1 MGERD
6 VFNIYAYFYFVA
18 LHWVMDGMF
27 TALFSFPAERIVMQ
41 KERAT
46 ASYRLSAYYMASTTA
61 DLPVFLFMPLLFLT
75 ISYWMAVPS
84 LGFVTFVSILSIVFL
99 AIMTGQLV
107 GAAFDDVR
115 IGQSVATVAILFL
128 MLLGGF
134 FANNL
139 PVWLSWVRYLSPF
152 AYASNAALGVIF
164 RTPIPCDGSGGLGAI
179 CADGGV
185 GTTAFA
191 DPAVVRDSFDCYGTV
206 ASNIACLLAACV
218 LPRLLAYVCLRR
230 KKAGERE

>member
-1 MGERD
+1 
-6 VFNIYAYFYFVA
+6 
-18 LHWVMDGMF
+18 
-27 TALFSFPAERIVMQ
+27 MQ

-84 LGFVTFVSILSIVFL
+84 LGFVTFVSIF
-99 AIMTGQLV
+99 
-107 GAAFDDVR
+107 
-115 IGQSVATVAILFL
+115 AILFL

-179 CADGGV
+179 CADNGLG
-185 GTTAFA
+185 AFA

>member
-1 MGERD
+1 
-6 VFNIYAYFYFVA
+6 
-18 LHWVMDGMF
+18 
-27 TALFSFPAERIVMQ
+27 
-41 KERAT
+41 
-46 ASYRLSAYYMASTTA
+46 
-61 DLPVFLFMPLLFLT
+61 
-75 ISYWMAVPS
+75 MAVPS

-99 AIMTGQLV
+99 TIMTGQGMGQLV

-139 PVWLSWVRYLSPF
+139 PVWLSWVRYVSPF

-164 RTPIPCDGSGGLGAI
+164 REPVPCDGSGALGPL
-179 CADGGV
+179 CNNRS
-185 GTTAFA
+185 FA
-191 DPAVVRDSFDCYGTV
+191 DPEAVKESFTASGTV
-206 ASNIACLLAACV
+206 WLNIGLLLLACI
-218 LPRLLAYVCLRR
+218 LPRLAAYWFLRR

>member
-1 MGERD
+1 MG
-6 VFNIYAYFYFVA
+6 
-18 LHWVMDGMF
+18 
-27 TALFSFPAERIVMQ
+27 
-41 KERAT
+41 
-46 ASYRLSAYYMASTTA
+46 TTA

-75 ISYWMAVPS
+75 ISYWMAVPT

-99 AIMTGQLV
+99 AIMTGQGMGQLV

-179 CADGGV
+179 CAADGGL
-185 GTTAFA
+185 GTEA

-218 LPRLLAYVCLRR
+218 LPRLMAYVCLRR